1 MSNCHRPQH
10 LALQRPQEVMYKSTL
25 SICCQGLAEL
35 TGSKEHQ
42 FRGIKKESRC
52 KILGITLKAK
62 KEAVDGV

>member
-1 MSNCHRPQH
+1 
-10 LALQRPQEVMYKSTL
+10 MYKSTL